1 MTGDVAPEFSRR
13 IPVADIPARGADYE
27 IGATPDERD
36 ALAAR
41 LGLVRLDALTARLRL
56 QPIGGGPLV
65 RLTGRLAARVTQSCV
80 VTLEPVDAEL
90 DERFAMTFGPPGEV
104 DEDEDSLELDL
115 SPDAED
121 PPDPFV
127 GGAVD
132 LGEAVAEHLALAL
145 DPFPRKAGAEFA
157 PPAAPDEEDGPARAS
172 PFAILGR
179 MRKNDV

>member
-1 MTGDVAPEFSRR
+1 MTGDINPEFSRR
-13 IPVADIPARGADYE
+13 IPVGDIPARGAEYE
-27 IGATPDERD
+27 IGADPHERE
-36 ALAAR
+36 ALAER

-56 QPIGGGPLV
+56 QPVGGGPLI
-65 RLTGRLAARVTQSCV
+65 RLTGRLSARVVQSCV
-80 VTLEPVDAEL
+80 VTLEPMDAEV

-104 DEDEDSLELDL
+104 DEDEDVLELDL

-127 GGAVD
+127 DGAID

-145 DPFPRKAGAEFA
+145 DPFPRKPGAEFS
-157 PPAAPDEEDGPARAS
+157 PPAATEEGERAES
-172 PFAILGR
+172 ANPFAILGR

>member
-41 LGLVRLDALTARLRL
+41 LG
-56 QPIGGGPLV
+56 LV